1 MTRRP
6 PRSKRTETLFPY
18 TTLYRSERTVA
29 VQPGISYLS
38 LMVMQDE
45 KLIEKHAKQAGVDD
59 LTVKWSRF
67 AGGNV
72 MNEAVL
78 SGSLHFA
85 SGGVGPLVTMWA
97 RTRGNLTEIGRQSC
111 RGRGCQDGWISVV
124 AGSLKK

>member
-29 VQPGISYLS
+29 VQPGISYRS

-45 KLIEKHAKQAGVDD
+45 KLIEKHAKQAGIDD
-59 LTVKWSRF
+59 LAVKWSRF

-97 RTRGNLTEIGRQSC
+97 RTRGNLNVKAVSAIN
-111 RGRGCQDGWISVV
+111 
-124 AGSLKK
+124 AMPLYLN